1 MSKKKTGLGTSAFFQ
16 EAESDPATTV
26 PEPTTPPQSVP
37 KPAKI
42 RTTVTL
48 YPETLAQLD
57 MLKIHARQQG
67 KKATYSDILR
77 EAIEEMIEKKGIRSQ
92 L

>member
-1 MSKKKTGLGTSAFFQ
+1 MSKKKTGLGTNAFFQ
-16 EAESDPATTV
+16 ETESDPTTTL
-26 PEPTTPPQSVP
+26 PEPTTPPQTVS
-37 KPAKI
+37 KAAKV

-57 MLKIHARQQG
+57 MLKIYARQQG
-67 KKATYSDILR
+67 RKATYSDILR